1 MSEDKKSKMLER
13 VRALLAKAD
22 GTNFPAEADTFREK
36 ADELMTA
43 YAIEQWEV
51 DEAQAGVG
59 SRPKPER
66 RDFDMTWYRENS
78 RSNELWAMMQ
88 AVASHCRV
96 RLVYWRY
103 DGTIPAVGIPSDLD
117 WFDLLFTHLML
128 QMGKGLE
135 PHPNPEKT
143 MIENLV
149 AMKEAGMKWARIGE
163 LLFNAGQ
170 LETEYDR
177 NMGVKF
183 TKLYTDYCHTN
194 KRERLRTTPAVYQRS
209 FAQGFLEE
217 IRTRLKRQEEKSTGS
232 MELVLRDIMHE
243 VNDAAEDLFG
253 PDPKRYSM
261 EKHSHV
267 DAQAY
272 GAGREAGAKANL
284 VHNPNETV
292 RQQAPRG
299 ALGS

>member
-1 MSEDKKSKMLER
+1 MTAEDKKAKMLER

-36 ADELMTA
+36 ADELMTQ

-59 SRPKPER
+59 ARPKPER
-66 RDFDMTWYRENS
+66 RDFDMSWYRENS
-78 RSNELWAMMQ
+78 RSNELWRLMQ
-88 AVASHCRV
+88 AVAYHCRV
-96 RLVYWRY
+96 RLVYWRVS
-103 DGTIPAVGIPSDLD
+103 GTIPAVGIPSDLD

-135 PHPNPEKT
+135 PHPNPERS

-149 AMKEAGMKWARIGE
+149 TMKEAGMKWERIGE
-163 LLFNAGQ
+163 LLINIDQ
-170 LETEYDR
+170 LESYDR

-183 TKLYTDYCHTN
+183 TKLYTDYCVAN
-194 KRERLRTTPAVYQRS
+194 KRPRLRTTPSVYQRS

-232 MELVLRDIMHE
+232 MELVLRDIRDE
-243 VNDAAEDLFG
+243 INSAAEDMFG
-253 PDPKRYSM
+253 PDPKRYSI
-261 EKHSHV
+261 EKSGQV
-267 DAQAY
+267 DPNAFS
-272 GAGREAGAKANL
+272 AGREAGAKANIA
-284 VHNPNETV
+284 HNPNETV
-292 RQQAPRG
+292 QRQRVRG
-299 ALGS
+299 ALDS